1 MLKRFG
7 FSDALKADDKA
18 QVSAELLIV
27 IAALVA
33 VALVLI
39 SQLQN
44 TAERGREVLSNT
56 TDKAF
61 DEIAEIK

>member
-1 MLKRFG
+1 MLKKG
-7 FSDALKADDKA
+7 LLGMDEEA

-39 SQLQN
+39 TQLQN
-44 TAERGREVLSNT
+44 TADKGKKVLNNAT
-56 TDKAF
+56 EKAF
-61 DEIAEIK
+61 EQIADIE

>member
-1 MLKRFG
+1 MF
-7 FSDALKADDKA
+7 DLKAFWKDERA

-44 TAERGREVLSNT
+44 TAEQGKEVLSNA

-61 DEIAEIK
+61 EEIADIK

>member
-1 MLKRFG
+1 MF
-7 FSDALKADDKA
+7 DLKAFWKDERA

-44 TAERGREVLSNT
+44 TAERGKEVLSNA
-56 TDKAF
+56 TDNAF
-61 DEIAEIK
+61 EEIADIK